1 MKKLSLLAI
10 VLALFASMLAPAGA
24 LAETAVVEGAR
35 FEQVVDV
42 DGIEGSCFYLYI
54 PSNMEV
60 PFPMMTPVIYVYG
73 DAPYADTDAAWA
85 AMTAAGLDVIAEDE
99 QAVVIL
105 VNPVGDAWGEADIDV
120 YEAIMGYI
128 SYVDGVEMLTY
139 HSLQYAIGEGSG
151 ATFINN
157 HLSHNA
163 KRLAAV
169 MTIGGEIG
177 YNVPNLPL
185 PAYIVSGSDEAVE
198 YYLRANDGT
207 FADDTNEVLP
217 TSGRVDTTIEYYRSF
232 WSTEETDEKTV
243 YTYTYDDV
251 KKVIVSKAEATALD
265 AGLIAD
271 CWNSLFRYTARICL
285 TTNFWQYTA
294 DNYNDTTFTLVKR
307 PNYDAAGMD
316 VIRVDATE
324 QSIWTDIGEVGD
336 RSYPYW
342 YEFVPAAVQEAM
354 ESDSDETFPLL
365 LCFHGGGDH
374 PIYEAESVGWA
385 QLAIDNDIIMVAPNG
400 SSSTGEEFNA
410 LIDYMIE
417 KYPVDTSRIYAA
429 GFSGGAR
436 STLTLSNAYPERLA
450 AVAPQSCVSGP
461 SYEPLLENLDAY
473 DYDLDL
479 PICVV
484 GQGMETESTNN
495 NYQYVW
501 HDLLAGIMELNE
513 IEAPDM
519 TALDF
524 AKYPYWG
531 FETEEEMRHGAP
543 YPFAIWTSQVSDEN
557 GVPMLALMHTEETTH
572 THYPY
577 YANHI
582 WAWMQQFTRDTQTH
596 EVIYTPNA

>member
-1 MKKLSLLAI
+1 MKKLSLL
-10 VLALFASMLAPAGA
+10 VA
-24 LAETAVVEGAR
+24 LAMVLTILSPIAALAQVSTVEGAR
-35 FEQVVDV
+35 FEQVTDV
-42 DGIEGSCFYLYI
+42 ADIAGSCFYLYI

-60 PFPMMTPVIYVYG
+60 PFPMMTPVVYVYG
-73 DAPYADTDAAWA
+73 NEPYADAEAAWA
-85 AMTAAGLDVIAEDE
+85 ALTDAGLETIAEDE
-99 QAVVIL
+99 QAVIIM
-105 VNPVGDAWGEADIDV
+105 VNPVGDIWGEGDIDV
-120 YEAIMGYI
+120 YEAIMNYI
-128 SYVDGVEMLTY
+128 SYVDGVEQITY

-157 HLSHNA
+157 YLSHNA

-169 MTIGGEIG
+169 ITFGGEIG

-198 YYLRANDGT
+198 YYLRANDET
-207 FADDTNEVLP
+207 FIDDVNEVRP
-217 TSGRVDTTIEYYRSF
+217 TSGRVDETIEYYRSF
-232 WSTEETDEKTV
+232 WTCEETDEKTT

-251 KKVIVSKAEATALD
+251 KQVIVSKAEATALD

-285 TTNFWQYTA
+285 TANFWQYTK
-294 DNYNDTTFTLVKR
+294 DNYNDETFYLVKR
-307 PNYDAAGMD
+307 PNYEAAGME

-324 QSIWTDIGEVGD
+324 QDIWTDIGQVGD

-354 ESDSDETFPLL
+354 ESGSGETFALL

-374 PIYEAESVGWA
+374 PIYEAKSVGWA
-385 QLAIDNDIIMVAPNG
+385 QLAIDDNIIMVAPNG

-410 LIDYMIE
+410 LIDYMID

-436 STLTLSNAYPERLA
+436 STLALSNAYPERLA

-461 SYEPLLENLDAY
+461 SYADLTDKLDTY
-473 DYDLDL
+473 EYDLDL

-484 GQGMETESTNN
+484 GQGLEAESTNN
-495 NYQYVW
+495 NYEYIW
-501 HDLLAGIMELNE
+501 HNYLQLIMDLNE

-519 TALDF
+519 SALDF
-524 AKYPYWG
+524 STYPYWG
-531 FETEEEMRHGAP
+531 FDTENLQRHGAP
-543 YPFAIWTSQVSDEN
+543 LPFAIWTSYMSDED
-557 GVPMLALMHTEETTH
+557 GIPMMALMHTEQTTH
-572 THYPY
+572 VHYPY
-577 YANHI
+577 YANLI
-582 WAWMQQFTRDTQTH
+582 WSWMQQFTRDTETH